1 MKSIAEEFI
10 HVRRGRMYLY
20 LRPSHAEALLGIQ
33 VQRIGEWLETHYWAR
48 EVAFGRSTLALKRPA
63 LPDGSG
69 LVIKEYHHGGL
80 LGRLL
85 GNRYFSKR
93 RALNAIT
100 AGDTARRAGV
110 PVPLSVL
117 AAAERAFPF
126 GYHLYE
132 ASVEVPGAEPLSL
145 ALNLGPGL
153 SVRVPRGMRSRRRQ
167 VVEASAR
174 AVRALHDA
182 GVDHRDLNLANL
194 LATQSGG
201 QVTVYVLDFD
211 SARVGEP
218 LSPAQRLRALRRMYR
233 SAVKLHPQHQPP
245 PPLTQ
250 ARWLRAYCAGDEEL
264 AAYLVKRRASFSR
277 HTRWHQILW
286 RTQSSSRRAA

>member
-1 MKSIAEEFI
+1 MNSIAKEFV
-10 HVRRGRMYLY
+10 HVRRGRMDLY

-48 EVAFGRSTLALKRPA
+48 QVAFGRSTLALKRPA

-69 LVIKEYHHGGL
+69 LVIKGYHHGGL
-80 LGRLL
+80 LGRLF
-85 GNRYFSKR
+85 GNRYFSKH
-93 RALNAIT
+93 RAVNAIA
-100 AGDTARRAGV
+100 AGDAARRAGV
-110 PVPLSVL
+110 PVPLVVL
-117 AAAERAFPF
+117 AAAERAFLF

-132 ASVEVPGAEPLSL
+132 ASVEVSGAEPLSL
-145 ALNLGPGL
+145 ALNLGAGL
-153 SVRVPRGMRSRRRQ
+153 PVRVPRGMQSRRRQ

-182 GVDHRDLNLANL
+182 GINHRDLNLANL
-194 LATQSGG
+194 LATQRGG

-211 SARVGEP
+211 SAHIGEP
-218 LSPAQRLRALRRMYR
+218 LSPARRLRALRRMYR
-233 SAVKLHPQHQPP
+233 SAVKLHPQKQPP
-245 PPLTQ
+245 PSLMQ

-264 AAYLVKRRASFSR
+264 AAYLLKRRASFSR

-286 RTQSSSRRAA
+286 RTQSSPRRAA